1 MLYYITS
8 AVARAHPTVAVAEAG
23 QDSKAEP
30 YVNLAQYLLQE
41 REFTYLYIGQARKIK
56 EQLGDAALAVPR
68 VAYGN

>member
-41 REFTYLYIGQARKIK
+41 GGCYNRLHHPGQANNH
-56 EQLGDAALAVPR
+56 L
-68 VAYGN
+68 